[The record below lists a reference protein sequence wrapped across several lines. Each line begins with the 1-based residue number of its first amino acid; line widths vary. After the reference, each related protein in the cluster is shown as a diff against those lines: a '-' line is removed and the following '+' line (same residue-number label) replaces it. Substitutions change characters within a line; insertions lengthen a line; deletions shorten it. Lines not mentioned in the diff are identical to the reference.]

1 MPISSHEHRKL
12 TAFQSVHD
20 QSVYVSM
27 CPWHPPVVS
36 VHNQT
41 PEYLK
46 RLFKPFTTDY
56 GLRDNENKFGLR
68 EPCIQFLKFRFYY
81 SGAHFWNILPSD
93 VRLDSTRSYVNLKN
107 EFNRLMSSSYFRT
120 ENTSSRFFVLFR
132 SCNINNVYIVF
143 K

>member
-27 CPWHPPVVS
+27 CPWQPPVVS

-68 EPCIQFLKFRFYY
+68 EPCIDFLKLGSTTVGRI
-81 SGAHFWNILPSD
+81 SGIFFLPMS
-93 VRLDSTRSYVNLKN
+93 DSTPLDPM
-107 EFNRLMSSSYFRT
+107 LT
-120 ENTSSRFFVLFR
+120 
-132 SCNINNVYIVF
+132 
-143 K
+143 